1 MVKSVDVL
9 VISSGLG
16 IRAFND
22 EATPEVEKKM
32 MQTNFMGPILLAK
45 AVLPSMRKQH
55 SGTVVFISSIQG
67 LLAIPARSSYSG
79 AKHALQGYCDSLRA
93 EEAMNGVN
101 ILTVSPAYVKWG

>member
-1 MVKSVDVL
+1 MKSVDVL

-22 EATPEVEKKM
+22 ETTPEVEKKM

-67 LLAIPARSSYSG
+67 LLAIPAIPARSTLSRDT
-79 AKHALQGYCDSLRA
+79 AIVFARRRR
-93 EEAMNGVN
+93 
-101 ILTVSPAYVKWG
+101 